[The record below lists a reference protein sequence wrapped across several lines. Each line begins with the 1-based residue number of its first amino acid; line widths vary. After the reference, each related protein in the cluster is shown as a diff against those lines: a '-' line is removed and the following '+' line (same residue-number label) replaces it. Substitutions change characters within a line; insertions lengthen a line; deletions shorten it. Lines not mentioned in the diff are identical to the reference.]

1 MLDIE
6 QPSMF
11 SGVSDS
17 DEPDFEVPRC
27 GALALWSLARST
39 KNKDAIRKAGA
50 IPLLARLLQTRHV
63 SVVIPVVGILHE
75 CASEVRNS
83 SSNGQVMNHES
94 IEIVFITGKFST
106 GHSN

>member
-11 SGVSDS
+11 TGVADTE
-17 DEPDFEVPRC
+17 EPDFEVPRC

-75 CASEVRNS
+75 CASEVFLVHTYR
-83 SSNGQVMNHES
+83 
-94 IEIVFITGKFST
+94 KP
-106 GHSN
+106 

>member
-6 QPSMF
+6 QPSLF
-11 SGVSDS
+11 TGSG
-17 DEPDFEVPRC
+17 ENEETDFEVPRC

-63 SVVIPVVGILHE
+63 AVVIPVVGILHE
-75 CASEVRNS
+75 CASEVN
-83 SSNGQVMNHES
+83 
-94 IEIVFITGKFST
+94 FIRFIYANKPEFYTLITSGLIS
-106 GHSN
+106 G

>member
-11 SGVSDS
+11 NGTGDG
-17 DEPDFEVPRC
+17 EETDFEVPRC

-50 IPLLARLLQTRHV
+50 IPLLARLLQTRNV
-63 SVVIPVVGILHE
+63 AVVIPVVGILHE
-75 CASEVRNS
+75 CASEVTIL
-83 SSNGQVMNHES
+83 S
-94 IEIVFITGKFST
+94 ILLKSLRI
-106 GHSN
+106 